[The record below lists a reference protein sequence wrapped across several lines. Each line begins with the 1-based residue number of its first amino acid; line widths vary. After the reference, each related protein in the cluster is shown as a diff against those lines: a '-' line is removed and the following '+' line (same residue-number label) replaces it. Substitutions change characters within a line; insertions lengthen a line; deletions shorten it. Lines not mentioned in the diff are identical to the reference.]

1 LPRWLFWVCIFASPS
16 PSPIELVILRR
27 HGKIHDKV
35 KACLRISLSSIFA
48 TDHTFKSLIAVNMM
62 SSYTLFLAAACY
74 IGTAAA
80 GPPANDAVF
89 PSTLSDCGDE
99 YSEFEQAGILQESD

>member
-1 LPRWLFWVCIFASPS
+1 MIKSRP
-16 PSPIELVILRR
+16 
-27 HGKIHDKV
+27 
-35 KACLRISLSSIFA
+35 ACEFSYHLSLLLIRA
-48 TDHTFKSLIAVNMM
+48 FKSLIAVNKM

-89 PSTLSDCGDE
+89 PSTLSDCGEE